1 MSAVCVLTPI
11 VISSW
16 PTISAAVFGAAAS
29 LGFVVKPEQ
38 IQADAPRKRSVETEV
53 PNSEVVGEAM
63 GPSQKIVIQRDDIT
77 IEFGQNDRGACTVC
91 VTAEG
96 RDERELRKIGEE
108 VAGRVVQQFAY
119 HKLMSELKAR
129 KFTIVGEQMLTDD
142 SVHVRIRL

>member
-29 LGFVVKPEQ
+29 LGFAIKPER
-38 IQADAPRKRSVETEV
+38 IQADAPRKRTVETEV

-63 GPSQKIVIQRDDIT
+63 GPSQKIVIQRGDIT

-91 VTAEG
+91 VTGEG
-96 RDERELRKIGEE
+96 HSDFELRKLGEE

-119 HKLMSELKAR
+119 HKLMTELKAR
-129 KFTIVGEQMLTDD
+129 KFSVIGEEVLADE